1 MSYPVDSCIQVVYMA
16 SKVISFRFSDAE
28 IEALQALQLPEDD
41 SLNQTA
47 ARLVRERFTR
57 VEPPQPPLSTNVDI
71 KELVKQEIEASLN
84 QVRSQLEAQ
93 LEELRGKLI
102 AR

>member
-1 MSYPVDSCIQVVYMA
+1 MRSNI
-16 SKVISFRFSDAE
+16 ISFRFTDAE
-28 IEALQALQLPEDD
+28 LEALEALQAPEDK
-41 SLNQTA
+41 SPSQTA
-47 ARLVRERFTR
+47 ARLVRDLLG
-57 VEPPQPPLSTNVDI
+57 VQPVSTMSTPVDI

-93 LEELRGKLI
+93 LEELRGKLK

>member
-1 MSYPVDSCIQVVYMA
+1 MA
-16 SKVISFRFSDAE
+16 SKVISFRFTDEE

-47 ARLVRERFTR
+47 ARLVRERLAGITS
-57 VEPPQPPLSTNVDI
+57 PQVMSTSVDSAVDI
-71 KELVKQEIEASLN
+71 KELVKQEVEA
-84 QVRSQLEAQ
+84 VRSQLEAHLTAQ
-93 LEELRGKLI
+93 LEELRGKLK